1 MKLRPII
8 VFIVFLYSCG
18 GETNVEVKNTETVT
32 LSTIKL
38 SDSEKFRSGR
48 LKNFLEGLDSN
59 LRVEDILRE
68 RCYKREDIID
78 CFRKFPD
85 SGIELLVKETIREY
99 PEIASASADFLQ
111 VYGEYRQYFYS
122 LKTTFTASDAQK
134 AVSGLQAMYPKVVAA
149 QIRFQIEIRD
159 LING

>member
-1 MKLRPII
+1 MKLRSILI
-8 VFIVFLYSCG
+8 FIVFLTSCG
-18 GETNVEVKNTETVT
+18 AENNVEVQSTDTVT

-48 LKNFLEGLDSN
+48 LKNFLEGFDKS

-68 RCYKREDIID
+68 QCYKREDIIE
-78 CFRKFPD
+78 CFRNFPD
-85 SGIELLVKETIREY
+85 SGIESLVKETIREY
-99 PEIASASADFLQ
+99 PEVASASADFLQ

-122 LKTTFTASDAQK
+122 LKTTVTASDAQK